1 MARIIALNKDDADDA
16 RNAVFDAV
24 EALRNLPSSSK
35 NDELILKL
43 KALGEGI
50 EINFE
55 KVYQ

>member
-1 MARIIALNKDDADDA
+1 MARIIALNKGDADDA
-16 RNAVFDAV
+16 RETVFDAV
-24 EALRNLPSSSK
+24 EALSNLPSNSK
-35 NDELILKL
+35 NDELLRKL